1 MTKVTVKEGK
11 SMDLFLHCQAV
22 HVDQTWDGKGN
33 MVDNGHHEKQIR
45 KRKGHANDP
54 MQLELVRTTGPRASR
69 ETSSKRQHCSNKV
82 SRAPARR
89 SQ

>member
-69 ETSSKRQHCSNKV
+69 ATSSKRQHCSNKV
-82 SRAPARR
+82 SRALARQ